1 MIDHVLMSEDQ
12 KVPVKCWTPLID
24 EVTEK
29 QLRTIAK
36 LPFIKKHVSAMPD
49 AHLGKGSTVGTVIA
63 TRHAIIPAAVGVDIG
78 CGMFWMMTDLHIDTI
93 MKHRFDIFNAIER
106 DIPLGMNKHK
116 EKNES
121 WDGFLNPIYANVG
134 DKLETSK
141 YQLGTLGGGN
151 HFIEI
156 CTDNQNRI
164 SIMLHSGSRGI
175 GNIIAQEH
183 IKTAERLCKEWHID
197 LPDKELAY
205 LVDSHPEFDRYI
217 HDLHWAQD
225 YAMENRSVMFTHV
238 VNAIQSVVGEFK
250 LVGELVNCHHNY
262 TAMEHHFDE
271 DVWVTRKGAIRA
283 RQGDMGIIPGSMGD
297 KSYIVRGKGCVDAF
311 CSAPHGA
318 GRVLSRKKAEEIYTI
333 EDMAKQTEG
342 IVCKKDAS
350 VLDEIPRAYKPIED
364 VIRYS
369 DDLVEVV
376 HEIRQ
381 LICVKG

>member
-1 MIDHVLMSEDQ
+1 MIDHVLMGEDQ
-12 KVPVKCWTPLID
+12 KVPVKCWTPSID

-29 QLRTIAK
+29 QLRTIAQ
-36 LPFIKKHVSAMPD
+36 LPFIVKHVSAMPD
-49 AHLGKGSTVGTVIA
+49 AHKGFGSTVGTVVA
-63 TRHAIIPAAVGVDIG
+63 TRRAIIPGSVGVDMG
-78 CGMFWMMTDLHIDTI
+78 CGMLWMMTDIHIDII
-93 MKHRFDIFNAIER
+93 MKHRFDIFDAIEKFV
-106 DIPLGMNKHK
+106 PVGANQHK
-116 EKNES
+116 VKNEE
-121 WDGFLNPIYANVG
+121 WVGFSYTPHAKVG
-134 DKLETSK
+134 DKFENAK

-151 HFIEI
+151 HFIEV
-156 CTDNQNRI
+156 CTDKDNRI

-175 GNIIAQEH
+175 GNLIAQEH
-183 IKTAERLCKEWHID
+183 IKTAERLCKEWHIN

-205 LVDSHPEFDRYI
+205 LVDSHPEFERYM

-225 YAMENRSVMFTHV
+225 YAMENRRVMFEYV
-238 VNAIQSVVGEFK
+238 VKAIQSVIGEFQ
-250 LVGELVNCHHNY
+250 LVGDPVNCHHNY
-262 TAMEHHFDE
+262 TAREHHFGE

-283 RQGDMGIIPGSMGD
+283 RTGDMGIIPGSMGD
-297 KSYIVRGKGCVDAF
+297 KSYIVRGKGCADAF

-318 GRVLSRKKAEEIYTI
+318 GRVLSRTKAEEIYTV
-333 EDMAKQTEG
+333 EDLAKQTEG